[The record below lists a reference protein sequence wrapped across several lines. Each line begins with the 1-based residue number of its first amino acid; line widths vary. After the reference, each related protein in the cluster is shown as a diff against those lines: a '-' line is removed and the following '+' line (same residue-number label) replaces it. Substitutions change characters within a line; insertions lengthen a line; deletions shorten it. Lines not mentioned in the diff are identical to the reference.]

1 MEFQIGKI
9 NFRREEYLKFFF
21 SFQGYT
27 SKYFYRKEN
36 YFEGK
41 NIQNF
46 FFSFQG
52 YTSKYFYR
60 KENYFE
66 GENGRGS
73 FEIFKFI
80 VLRINFETRVN
91 IFIARRRMEVSKFK
105 I

>member
-9 NFRREEYLKFFF
+9 NFRREEYLK
-21 SFQGYT
+21 
-27 SKYFYRKEN
+27 
-36 YFEGK
+36 
-41 NIQNF
+41 F

-91 IFIARRRMEVSKFK
+91 IFIARRRMGRSFE